1 MKIYFFYSNY
11 YKMTLFYSPLFK
23 SLIIIDWRFFV
34 CYVKH
39 FFCLSQKLV
48 ELFLKVK
55 WLLANPS
62 FFIPFL
68 INQSGSVLNYYS
80 LKIYDLS
87 IAVPVVNALT
97 LLVTILTGSILMREK
112 MSKSQF
118 FGLGFISIGVALC
131 SVSEIRDF
139 WNTYF

>member
-1 MKIYFFYSNY
+1 MNLLTDELTMHWKGIILYSGNY
-11 YKMTLFYSPLFK
+11 YKCRLFLLVCKTLLCLFER
-23 SLIIIDWRFFV
+23 LI
-34 CYVKH
+34 
-39 FFCLSQKLV
+39 

-118 FGLGFISIGVALC
+118 LGLGFISIGVALC
-131 SVSEIRDF
+131 SVSEIRDI
-139 WNTYF
+139 WNIKL